1 MTAPGEDR
9 HGEPGLHGDS
19 SIDSIQA
26 LYDQWARFYDWN
38 PLLELV
44 RPARRRTIDRMGLSA
59 GDTVVDMGTGT
70 GANLPLLWDAVGPTG
85 EVIGIDI
92 SPKMLERARARIE
105 REGWSNVTV
114 IEADIREPPLEQPVD
129 GLLSTFVIV
138 MYADPAELIGTWSR
152 FVSDGILANLYAGPS
167 ERAYGPVVNRFLALY
182 LRVFEEGWN
191 TADPEAGPL
200 DVLATRGDRARA
212 ALRGRADVFEAE
224 SVVFGLAQLDL
235 GRF

>member
-1 MTAPGEDR
+1 MDDR
-9 HGEPGLHGDS
+9 VEEPGLHGGSSVDS
-19 SIDSIQA
+19 VQA

-38 PLLELV
+38 PLLDLV
-44 RPARRRTIDRMGLSA
+44 RPARRRTIDWMGLSP

-70 GANLPLLWDAVGPTG
+70 GANLPLLRDAVGPTG

-105 REGWSNVTV
+105 REGWANVTV
-114 IEADIREPPLEQPVD
+114 VEADIRDPPLDQPVD

-152 FVSDGILANLYAGPS
+152 FVSDGCLANLYSGPS
-167 ERAYGPVVNRFLALY
+167 ERSYGPVLNPLLSLY

-191 TADPEAGPL
+191 TADPGAGPL
-200 DVLATRGDRARA
+200 DVLVARGDRARA
-212 ALRGRADVFEAE
+212 ALRRRADAFDAD
-224 SVVFGLAQLDL
+224 SYVFGLVRLDL